1 MRLLHAAAEE
11 KPYATALVQGD
22 SRVSYSELAA
32 LVESVALDLQGRG
45 VVQGLLV
52 ALRVPN
58 SIACIVLTY
67 AVWRCGAAV
76 MPIAVELT
84 ATEVNS
90 IVDHIRPHFLISERS
105 SGSSGLVI
113 CPRINTPFF
122 IEQCAV
128 NADGSFFLPDLAF
141 VRFTS
146 GTTGAF
152 KGVAL
157 GHRTIVD
164 RITALNR
171 VLQISAE
178 DSVVWVLS
186 MAHHFVST
194 IALYLTSGASIVL
207 SAGMP
212 GERILDAVEKEKA
225 TILYAAPFHY
235 GLMAADTS
243 TRKLPSIRMAIST
256 AVSLSESVF
265 TNFYSRFE
273 LPVRQAYGIIE
284 TGLVCI
290 NTAQPFQQ
298 IASVGQVVPG
308 YEIEIRGI
316 ETPMEEELPLG
327 RIFVRGPGFFDAYC
341 SPFRSADQILD
352 NGWFDTGDI
361 GRVDSDGFVYILGRC
376 KDVINVAG
384 MKVFPQEVEQVLN
397 EHPAVRESRVFSIDN
412 TRQGEIVAA
421 EVVLC
426 GTEPMITQRDLR
438 SYCRCR
444 LAAYKIP
451 ETIRF
456 VERIARTAVTLKIIR
471 HSSGVDD
478 SGDAEGICSAG

>member
-1 MRLLHAAAEE
+1 MRLLHATAQD
-11 KPYATALVQGD
+11 KPYAIALVQGD
-22 SRVSYSELAA
+22 LRVSYEELVA

-45 VVQGLLV
+45 VVQGQLV
-52 ALRVPN
+52 AVRAPN

-67 AVWRCGAAV
+67 AIWRCGAAV

-84 ATEVNS
+84 ATEVES
-90 IVDHIRPHFLISERS
+90 IVEHIRPHFLIKERS
-105 SGSSGLVI
+105 SDSSGLVI
-113 CPRINTPFF
+113 CPRINTPFC
-122 IEQCAV
+122 IEQCAG
-128 NADGSFFLPDLAF
+128 NQDGLFFEDLAF

-157 GHRTIVD
+157 SHRTIVD

-178 DSVVWVLS
+178 DTVVWVLS

-194 IALYLTSGASIVL
+194 IALYLTSGATIVL

-225 TILYAAPFHY
+225 TIVYAAPFHY

-243 TRKLPSIRMAIST
+243 NRTMPSIRMAIST
-256 AVSLSESVF
+256 AVSLPESVY
-265 TNFYSRFE
+265 THFYNRFG

-284 TGLVCI
+284 TGLVCV
-290 NTAQPFQQ
+290 NTARPFQH

-308 YEIEIRGI
+308 YEIEIRDI
-316 ETPMEEELPLG
+316 ETSSEDELPLG

-341 SPFRSADQILD
+341 SPFRSADHVLD
-352 NGWFDTGDI
+352 NGWFDTGDM
-361 GRVDSDGFVYILGRC
+361 GSVDSDGFVYILGRC
-376 KDVINVAG
+376 KDVINIAG
-384 MKVFPQEVEQVLN
+384 MKVFPREVEQVLN
-397 EHPAVRESRVFSIDN
+397 EHPAVCESRVFSIDS
-412 TRQGEIVAA
+412 TRQGETVAA

-426 GTEPMITQRDLR
+426 GTEPMITQRELC

-456 VERIARTAVTLKIIR
+456 VDCIAKTTVTSKIIR
-471 HSSGVDD
+471 HSSGADAI
-478 SGDAEGICSAG
+478 GDAEGICRAG

>member
-1 MRLLHAAAEE
+1 VRLLHATAQDN
-11 KPYATALVQGD
+11 PYAIALVQGD
-22 SRVSYSELAA
+22 LRVSYEELVA
-32 LVESVALDLQGRG
+32 LIESVALDLQGKG
-45 VVQGLLV
+45 VAQGQLV
-52 ALRVPN
+52 AVRVPN

-67 AVWRCGAAV
+67 AIWRCGAAV
-76 MPIAVELT
+76 MPIAAELT
-84 ATEVNS
+84 AMEVES
-90 IVDHIRPHFLISERS
+90 IVEHIRPHFLISECK

-113 CPRINTPFF
+113 CPRINTAFF
-122 IEQCAV
+122 IEKCAG
-128 NADGSFFLPDLAF
+128 NPDGSFSLADLAF

-157 GHRTIVD
+157 CHLTIVD

-171 VLQISAE
+171 VLQISS
-178 DSVVWVLS
+178 DDTVVWVLS

-194 IALYLTSGASIVL
+194 IVLYLTSGATIVL

-225 TILYAAPFHY
+225 TIVYAAPFHY

-243 TRKLPSIRMAIST
+243 NRSMPSIRLAIST
-256 AVSLSESVF
+256 AVSLPESVY
-265 TNFYSRFE
+265 THFYNRFG

-284 TGLVCI
+284 TGLVCV
-290 NTAQPFQQ
+290 NTAQPFQH
-298 IASVGQVVPG
+298 IASVGQVVSG
-308 YEIEIRGI
+308 YEIEIRDS
-316 ETPMEEELPLG
+316 ETPSENGLPLG

-341 SPFRSADQILD
+341 SPFRSADHVLD

-376 KDVINVAG
+376 KDVINIAG

-397 EHPAVRESRVFSIDN
+397 EHPGVCESRVFSIDS
-412 TRQGEIVAA
+412 TRQGETVAA

-426 GTEPMITQRDLR
+426 GTESMITQRDLR

-456 VERIARTAVTLKIIR
+456 VDCIAKTAVTLKIIR
-471 HSSGVDD
+471 QRSGADAI
-478 SGDAEGICSAG
+478 GDAEGICRAG

>member
-1 MRLLHAAAEE
+1 M
-11 KPYATALVQGD
+11 
-22 SRVSYSELAA
+22 RVSYAELVG
-32 LVESVALDLQGRG
+32 LIESVALDLQGRG
-45 VVQGLLV
+45 VVRGQLV
-52 ALRVPN
+52 AVRVPN
-58 SIACIVLTY
+58 SIACIVFTY
-67 AVWRCGAAV
+67 AVWSCGAAV
-76 MPIAVELT
+76 MPIAVEVT
-84 ATEVNS
+84 ATEVES

-105 SGSSGLVI
+105 SNSSGLVS
-113 CPRINTPFF
+113 CPPINTPFF
-122 IEQCAV
+122 IEQYAA
-128 NADGSFFLPDLAF
+128 NPDESFFLPDLAF

-178 DSVVWVLS
+178 DTVVWVLS

-194 IALYLTSGASIVL
+194 IVLYLTSGATIVL

-212 GERILDAVEKEKA
+212 GERIIDAIETEKA
-225 TILYAAPFHY
+225 TIVYAAPFHY
-235 GLMAADTS
+235 SLMAADTS
-243 TRKLPSIRMAIST
+243 TRGMPSIRMAIST
-256 AVSLSESVF
+256 AVTLPESVY
-265 TNFYSRFE
+265 TNFYNRFGV
-273 LPVRQAYGIIE
+273 PVRQAYGIIE
-284 TGLVCI
+284 AGLVCVNI
-290 NTAQPFQQ
+290 AQPFQH

-308 YEIEIRGI
+308 YEIDIRGI
-316 ETPMEEELPLG
+316 ETPTENESPLG

-352 NGWFDTGDI
+352 DGWFDTGDM
-361 GRVDSDGFVYILGRC
+361 GRVDSEGFVYILGRC
-376 KDVINVAG
+376 KDLINVAG

-412 TRQGEIVAA
+412 SRHGETVAA

-426 GTEPMITQRDLR
+426 VTESIITQRELC

-456 VERIARTAVTLKIIR
+456 VDCIAKTTVTSKIIR
-471 HSSGVDD
+471 HSSAVDD
-478 SGDAEGICSAG
+478 SGDVEGICHAG